1 MILHRS
7 NNENMFTEL
16 EVPAA
21 LWRPSVTGHQ
31 CLLSSS
37 SCVPCPKASRG
48 DIGHAVGLLTSQP
61 QQVHDPGDP
70 QQPAASG
77 EAWEAQ
83 SGTLDTKHIHPNL
96 STTACLKSQ

>member
-1 MILHRS
+1 
-7 NNENMFTEL
+7 MFTGL

-21 LWRPSVTGHQ
+21 LLQPLVNSHQ
-31 CLLSSS
+31 CQFR
-37 SCVPCPKASRG
+37 SCPCVLCPKASRG

-77 EAWEAQ
+77 ETWEGQ
-83 SGTLDTKHIHPNL
+83 SGTLDTKHIHLMLANL
-96 STTACLKSQ
+96 STTAFFTSWCG